1 MISIFPPDAND
12 FSTNG
17 LCALAPSSC
26 VVNETLNGEW
36 ELHLVHPLD
45 DRDKWSWLQVGSIV
59 KAPVPAAMT
68 PRVKLMQQSEG
79 KDIYRVRTFHGG
91 LLNLWSRATRS
102 SPSLAKYKTGE
113 EVQVISTA
121 NPDFFEVIAPDGKRG
136 WMGSEYLVFVRTEI
150 TNVTATG
157 QIVAPRQLRD
167 QPFRIY
173 RIVPELTQVTAYAR
187 HLSYDLMD
195 NMIYQYK
202 PVKGTAGAIVAE
214 GIFNGCQTVHSFQMY
229 SDLTQG
235 VEDLS
240 FENTNPMEALLGEG
254 GLLEKVS
261 GELARDWYDLYAVK
275 RVGKDTD
282 IQIRQGKNLLGISYD
297 VDDANVVTR
306 IVPTGENEDG
316 SVLLLD
322 EKYIDSPNI
331 GAYPHPRWIHLP
343 VSDAK
348 VGDDLTLAQAKDKL
362 RAAARAEYDKGCD
375 LPDIS
380 IDVDFINVADTQ
392 EYADY
397 KPLTDIFLGDSVRV
411 IVKTLSL
418 EVALRMTEYSYDCLL
433 RRYAKMTL
441 GMASETIAGSMI
453 SPRQLPAGGIKGM
466 KLAMGSVGT
475 GHLQTMSIGSLQV
488 KTAAIGSAHIQ
499 NAAIDTAHIKDAS
512 IETAKIKDAQ
522 ITHAKIATATIQT
535 ANIADAAIT
544 NAKIGT
550 AAIQN
555 ANIADAAITS
565 AKIGSAAIQTANIAD
580 AAITNAKIGL
590 AAIDTANITD
600 AAITSAKIG
609 LAQIKNANIEDAA
622 ITNAK
627 IGTAAIT
634 SAKIG
639 FGEITNALIADA
651 AITSAKIGTAAIQ
664 TAHIN
669 DAAITNAKIALAAI
683 DTANITDAAITT
695 AKIGLAAIQSANIAL
710 AAIASAHIQDA
721 AVTNAKI
728 SDAAITN
735 AKIDN
740 AAITSVKIQNG
751 TIAAINIA
759 DAAIES
765 AKIKDAAIVTAKIA
779 DAAIDSAKIA
789 DLAVG
794 STKIAAA
801 AITEAKI
808 SDLAVTNAKIGN
820 AAIDA
825 VKISEAAVD
834 SIHIGEGSVDSINI
848 ADAAIINTKIGQA
861 AIASANIQQGAIQE
875 AHIGDAQI
883 TSAKIALAAIHSA
896 QIQNA
901 AITNALIAQEA
912 VSTAQI
918 ADGSITDAKIVTLT
932 ANKINAGELSVER
945 LIISGS
951 DQSIVYALNN
961 MGELTSQSINS
972 LDGNTLTPRSITAD
986 RIVAHSLTAEEI
998 AARSITANEILAGSI
1013 TGNEIAGQTITAANI
1028 QTGTITVDKV
1038 SSNFASS
1045 LDLSSNESITLHVVN
1060 PLNEAL
1066 AAKAN
1071 ASALDGLV
1079 TQAQLDEV
1087 IDTELAVVNG
1097 SITAKFTEA
1106 KAAGTSASSALN
1118 TFRET
1123 VESWQ
1128 QFSPTG
1134 LTLGR
1139 SDSPYKVVLSN
1150 EKLSFLQ
1157 DNAEIAYISNN
1168 KLYITASEI
1177 VNQFVIGGPTE
1188 GYMTMDVIDGGLTA
1202 TWRAS

>member
-1 MISIFPPDAND
+1 MISIFPPDATD

-26 VVNETLNGEW
+26 LVNETLNGEW
-36 ELHLVHPLD
+36 ELQLVHPLD

-102 SPSLAKYKTGE
+102 SPSLAKYKTGQ

-195 NMIYQYK
+195 NMIYAYK
-202 PVKGTAGAIVAE
+202 PTKGTAGAIVAE
-214 GIFNGCQTVHSFQMY
+214 GIFSNCQTAHSFQMY

-240 FENTNPMEALLGEG
+240 FENSNPMEALMGEG
-254 GLLEKVS
+254 GLLERVS

-331 GAYPHPRWIHLP
+331 RAYPHPRWIHLP
-343 VSDAK
+343 VSDVK

-550 AAIQN
+550 AAIQT
-555 ANIADAAITS
+555 ANIQDAAITS
-565 AKIGSAAIQTANIAD
+565 AKIGSAAIQTAHITD

-590 AAIDTANITD
+590 AAIDTANIVD

-651 AITSAKIGTAAIQ
+651 AITSAKIGLAAI
-664 TAHIN
+664 TSAKIE

-683 DTANITDAAITT
+683 DTANIADAAITT

-728 SDAAITN
+728 SEAAITN

-794 STKIAAA
+794 SAKIAAA

-825 VKISEAAVD
+825 VKISQAAVD

-861 AIASANIQQGAIQE
+861 AIASANIQAGAIQE

-901 AITNALIAQEA
+901 AITNALIGQEA
-912 VSTAQI
+912 VSTSQI

-945 LIISGS
+945 LVISGS
-951 DQSIVYALNN
+951 DRSLVYALNN

-1079 TQAQLDEV
+1079 SQTQLDEV

-1139 SDSPYKVVLSN
+1139 SDSPYKVILSN

>member
-1 MISIFPPDAND
+1 MISIFPADATD
-12 FSTNG
+12 FSSNG

-26 VVNETLNGEW
+26 LVNETLNGEW
-36 ELHLVHPLD
+36 ELQLVHPLD
-45 DRDKWSWLQVGSIV
+45 TQDKWSWLQVGSIV
-59 KAPVPAAMT
+59 KAPVPAAIT
-68 PRVKLMQQSEG
+68 PRVKLLQQSEG

-102 SPSLAKYKTGE
+102 SPSLAKYKTGQ

-173 RIVPELTQVTAYAR
+173 CIVPELTQVTAYAR

-202 PVKGTAGAIVAE
+202 PAKGTAGAIVAE
-214 GIFNGCQTVHSFQMY
+214 GIFNGCQTAHSFQMY

-254 GLLEKVS
+254 GLIDKVG

-275 RVGKDTD
+275 RVGKETD

-343 VSDAK
+343 VGDAK
-348 VGDDLTLAQAKDKL
+348 VGDDLSLAQAKDKL
-362 RAAARAEYDKGCD
+362 RAAARAEFDKGCD

-411 IVKTLSL
+411 IVRTLGL

-466 KLAMGSVGT
+466 KLAMGSIGT

-522 ITHAKIATATIQT
+522 ITNAKIATATIQT

-550 AAIQN
+550 AAIQT
-555 ANIADAAITS
+555 ANIADAAITN
-565 AKIGSAAIQTANIAD
+565 AKIGSAAIQSAHITD
-580 AAITNAKIGL
+580 ASITNAKIGL
-590 AAIDTANITD
+590 AAIDTANIID

-651 AITSAKIGTAAIQ
+651 AITSAKIGIAAI
-664 TAHIN
+664 TSAKIE

-683 DTANITDAAITT
+683 DTANIADAAITT

-710 AAIASAHIQDA
+710 AVIASAHIQDA
-721 AVTNAKI
+721 AISNAKI

-740 AAITSVKIQNG
+740 AAVTSIKIQNG
-751 TIAAINIA
+751 TIEAINIA

-794 STKIAAA
+794 SAKIAAA

-808 SDLAVTNAKIGN
+808 GDLAVTNAKIGN

-861 AIASANIQQGAIQE
+861 AIASANIQAGAIQE

-883 TSAKIALAAIHSA
+883 TSAKIALAAIGSA

-912 VSTAQI
+912 VNTAQI
-918 ADGSITDAKIVTLT
+918 ADGSITDAKIVALT

-945 LIISGS
+945 LIIAGS
-951 DQSIVYALNN
+951 DRSIVYALNN
-961 MGELTSQSINS
+961 MGALTSQSISS
-972 LDGNTLTPRSITAD
+972 LDGDTLTPRSITAD
-986 RIVAHSLTAEEI
+986 KLVAKSITSDEI
-998 AARSITANEILAGSI
+998 AARSITANEILAGSL
-1013 TGNEIAGQTITAANI
+1013 TGNEIAGQTITAQNI
-1028 QTGTITVDKV
+1028 QSGTITVDKV
-1038 SSNFASS
+1038 SSSFASS

-1071 ASALDGLV
+1071 ASALDGLL
-1079 TQAQLDEV
+1079 TQAHLDEV
-1087 IDTELAVVNG
+1087 LETELAVVNG
-1097 SITAKFTEA
+1097 SITTKFTEA

-1118 TFRET
+1118 AFRET